1 MSSRHSE
8 ITNAQL
14 KTNTMS
20 ILSDRI
26 NNLSTS
32 QTLAMAAL
40 ARELKAQGKDI
51 ISLSLGEPDF
61 NTPDFIKEA
70 AKKAIDENYS
80 TYSPVDG
87 YMELKEAIC
96 RKFKRDN
103 NLDYKPA
110 NIVVSTGA
118 KQSLYNI
125 AQVMLNDGDEVILP
139 APYWVS
145 YFEII
150 KLSGGI
156 PVEVPTSVETDF
168 KITPEQL
175 EKAITSKTKMMW
187 FSSPCNPSGSVYNR
201 DELTAIGKILEK
213 HPNIYIVSDEIYE
226 HINFSGTFCSIGSI
240 PGLFER
246 TITVNGVAK
255 AFAMTGWRIGYIGA
269 PEFIAKA
276 CTKMQGQV
284 TSGANSI
291 AQRATI
297 TAVDADPKVLNEMV
311 AAFKNRRDLVVGL
324 TATIP
329 GLKLNVPEGAFYI
342 FPDVSSFFG
351 KTLRGKLINN
361 ADDFSMYL
369 LSEANVAT
377 VTGDAFGNPSC
388 IRISYATSEEL
399 LTEAFNRIKE
409 ALS

>member
-1 MSSRHSE
+1 MNH
-8 ITNAQL
+8 L
-14 KTNTMS
+14 
-20 ILSDRI
+20 LSDRI

-61 NTPDFIKEA
+61 NTPDFVKAA

-80 TYSPVDG
+80 TYSPVEG
-87 YMELKEAIC
+87 YLELKEAIC

-103 NLDYKPA
+103 NLDYKPN

-145 YFEII
+145 YYEII
-150 KLSGGI
+150 KMAGGI
-156 PVEVPTSVETDF
+156 PIEVPTSVESDF
-168 KITPEQL
+168 KITPDQL
-175 EKAITSKTKMMW
+175 EKAITPKTKMIW
-187 FSSPCNPSGSVYNR
+187 YSSPCNPSGSVYNR
-201 DELTAIGKILEK
+201 AELTALAKIIEK
-213 HPNIYIVSDEIYE
+213 HPNIFIVSDEIYE
-226 HINFSGTFCSIGSI
+226 HINFSGTFCSIASI
-240 PGLFER
+240 PGMFER

-297 TAVDADPKVLNEMV
+297 TAVDADPSVLNEMV
-311 AAFKNRRDLVVGL
+311 AAFKSRRDLVVGL
-324 TATIP
+324 VKEIP
-329 GLKLNVPEGAFYI
+329 GFKLNVPEGAFYV
-342 FPDVSSFFG
+342 FPDISYYFG
-351 KTLRGKLINN
+351 KTLRGQLIKN

-369 LSEANVAT
+369 LAEANVAT
-377 VTGDAFGNPSC
+377 VTGDAFGNPNC
-388 IRISYATSEEL
+388 IRFSYATSEAL
-399 LTEAFNRIKE
+399 LAEAMKRIKE
-409 ALS
+409 AVA